1 MQQLLPPGTEL
12 HTLSAFVEAPA
23 PEVAP
28 DVGAGGYGT
37 SGSAGGAF
45 ALSALELARQLTVV
59 EYGKHACSPS
69 PYGR

>member
-1 MQQLLPPGTEL
+1 
-12 HTLSAFVEAPA
+12 VEAPA